1 MPESSTMVFST
12 KSEKN
17 IWGTNCP
24 IRLSHVPGRAK
35 VVQTHRALDDRQV
48 QELIKDDFFP
58 NRGCKV
64 KVLAA
69 SQEGLHNLYRLITLS
84 HTERLFKKPSI
95 FRSDLAKYR
104 TGLLVGAAGGR
115 EGETF
120 ALFSSFNFAA
130 KKREKLLFY
139 DYVEVN
145 SLQTFRYLWLNG
157 QISEVELKE
166 MTKKI
171 ISAAE
176 ELKIPVVASHHVYY
190 CQNKERLLKEII
202 VANEGMNGSRHYLY
216 NQATL
221 EDKEDRF
228 AYLPP
233 QYLLNLQEM
242 IDN

>member
-24 IRLSHVPGRAK
+24 IRLERLSHVPGRAK
-35 VVQTHRALDDRQV
+35 VIQTHRALDDRQV

-58 NRGCKV
+58 NRGYKV

-145 SLQTFRYLWLNG
+145 NLQTFRYLWLNG

-171 ISAAE
+171 ISTAE

-221 EDKEDRF
+221 EGKQKDIKGK
-228 AYLPP
+228 
-233 QYLLNLQEM
+233 
-242 IDN
+242 IDIFQRLT